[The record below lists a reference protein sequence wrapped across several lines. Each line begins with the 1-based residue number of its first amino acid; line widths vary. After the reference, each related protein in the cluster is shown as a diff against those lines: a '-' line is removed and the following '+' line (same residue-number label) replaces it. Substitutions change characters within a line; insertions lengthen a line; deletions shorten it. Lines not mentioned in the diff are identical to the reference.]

1 MSRKVLFV
9 INAEHPTAFEIARSA
24 AEGLLANGIAV
35 ACSDGDEGGLELA
48 QVTGSNAAAGCELVI
63 VFGGDGTILRGV
75 EIARDHDVPVFS
87 VNLGHV
93 GFLAEA
99 EAEDIAAVI
108 NTVVNKEWSVEER
121 TALAIHVT
129 DADGRIWDSWALNEV
144 AIEKYSRGHMTKL
157 LVNIDERPVSHWSC
171 DGVLVATPTGST
183 AYAFS
188 AGGPIVWPEVEAMLV
203 VPISAHALFAKPLVV
218 SPKSVV
224 ELVVTTGPVEVGCDR
239 RRKTELATGAT
250 IRVVRNTKPV
260 KLARIHLTPFTE
272 RLVAKFELPVHG
284 WRAK

>member
-35 ACSDGDEGGLELA
+35 ACSDGDEGGLELP
-48 QVTGSNAAAGCELVI
+48 QVSGSNDAAGCELVI

-99 EAEDIAAVI
+99 EAEDIEAVI

>member
-48 QVTGSNAAAGCELVI
+48 QVSGSNDAAGCELVI

>member
-35 ACSDGDEGGLELA
+35 ACSDGDEGGLELV
-48 QVTGSNAAAGCELVI
+48 QVSGSNDAAGCELVI

>member
-9 INAEHPTAFEIARSA
+9 INAEHPTAFDIARSA

-48 QVTGSNAAAGCELVI
+48 QVTGSNDAAGCELIV

-99 EAEDIAAVI
+99 EAEDIEAVI
-108 NTVVNKEWSVEER
+108 STVVNKEWSAEER

>member
-9 INAEHPTAFEIARSA
+9 INAEHPTAFDIARA
-24 AEGLLANGIAV
+24 AAKGLLENGISV
-35 ACSDGDEGGLELA
+35 ACSDGDETGLDLA
-48 QVTGSNAAAGCELVI
+48 EVTASNDPTGCELVM
-63 VFGGDGTILRGV
+63 VFGGDGTILRGI
-75 EIARDHDVPVFS
+75 EIARDQDVPVFS

-99 EAEDIAAVI
+99 EPEDIDGVI
-108 NTVVNKEWSVEER
+108 STVVNKEWSVEER
-121 TALAIHVT
+121 TALSITAT
-129 DADGRIWDSWALNEV
+129 DADGRTWESWALNEV
-144 AIEKYSRGHMTKL
+144 AIEKYNRENMAKL
-157 LVNIDERPVSHWSC
+157 LVSVDERPVSNWSC

-188 AGGPIVWPEVEAMLV
+188 AGGPVVWPEVEAMLV

-224 ELVVTTGPVEVGCDR
+224 ELVVTTGPVEVNCDR
-239 RRKTELATGAT
+239 RRRTELATGAT
-250 IRVVRNTKPV
+250 IRVVRNPKPV

>member
-9 INAEHPTAFEIARSA
+9 INAEHPTAFDVARA
-24 AEGLLANGIAV
+24 AATGLLAQGIAV
-35 ACSDGDEGGLELA
+35 SCSDGDEGGLALPE
-48 QVTGSNAAAGCELVI
+48 VTASNDAAGCELVI
-63 VFGGDGTILRGV
+63 VFGGDGTILRGI
-75 EIARDHDVPVFS
+75 EIAREQDVPVFS

-99 EAEDIAAVI
+99 EPEDIDAVI

-121 TALAIHVT
+121 TALAIKAT
-129 DADGRIWDSWALNEV
+129 DADGRTWESWALNEV
-144 AIEKYSRGHMTKL
+144 AIEKFSRETMAKL
-157 LVNIDERPVSHWSC
+157 LVSVDERPVSNWSC

-188 AGGPIVWPEVEAMLV
+188 AGGPVVWPEVEAMLV

-224 ELVVTTGPVEVGCDR
+224 ELVVTTGPVEVNCDR
-239 RRKTELATGAT
+239 RRKTDLATGAT
-250 IRVVRNTKPV
+250 IRVVRNPKPV